1 MIFKESTTS
10 PLVYSIHLNLRL
22 YLDKNHYNIV
32 ISLQL
37 IKINE
42 KKKTVSSWNIMCY
55 LPEWHMNH
63 EECENICGNGEI
75 AL

>member
-1 MIFKESTTS
+1 M
-10 PLVYSIHLNLRL
+10 
-22 YLDKNHYNIV
+22 
-32 ISLQL
+32 
-37 IKINE
+37 
-42 KKKTVSSWNIMCY
+42 KKKNKPISSWNIMCY